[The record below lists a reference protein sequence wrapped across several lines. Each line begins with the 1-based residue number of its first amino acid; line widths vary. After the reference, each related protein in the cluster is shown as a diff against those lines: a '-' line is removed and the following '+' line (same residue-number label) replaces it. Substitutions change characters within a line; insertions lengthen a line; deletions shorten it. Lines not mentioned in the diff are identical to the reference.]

1 MIDNYPNED
10 VKKQKIVLV
19 AEFFDKKINSTGLY
33 WHQIA
38 LSLSKNYQVIIVSP
52 NVNKRLSS
60 LGCEVRAFP
69 SRFNFLKKLVPGKLY
84 TTLIIY
90 LVLLKTPLK
99 ESKVLIGTNPLFLPL
114 AVPLIK
120 LLRPKEINL
129 ICYDLFPQNLILQSN
144 FFLKVF
150 LYFVSKFYLIS
161 YRMLDKIIVVGRDMA
176 QKVAELKLANKS
188 KIFYVPNWGETN
200 NKRLTFRSY
209 NKDTKLKILFFGNLG
224 RFQNI
229 PNILEQISFVS
240 RKDVQFIF
248 AGSGKYEKE
257 VQQLSFVDKRVIF
270 IGSIPMSQREEVYM
284 SAHISIV
291 SVMHGMKGLC
301 VPSKAYFSLINAHPI
316 ISFVESES
324 EVDFLCREYGCGW
337 VVDPTDKKSLNNL
350 LLNLT
355 EDEYNSKLSNTINMP
370 KDLLNGDMSLKEI
383 HRLIGENILK

>member
-1 MIDNYPNED
+1 MIDNYPNKD

-19 AEFFDKKINSTGLY
+19 AEFFDKKINATGLY

-52 NVNKRLSS
+52 NVNKRLSN

-69 SRFNFLKKLVPGKLY
+69 SRFNFLKKLVPEKLY

-176 QKVAELKLANKS
+176 RKVAELKFHTYCQVS
-188 KIFYVPNWGETN
+188 K
-200 NKRLTFRSY
+200 RSRSR
-209 NKDTKLKILFFGNLG
+209 NFGVGALKVV
-224 RFQNI
+224 RTRVAVVA
-229 PNILEQISFVS
+229 SFPL
-240 RKDVQFIF
+240 R
-248 AGSGKYEKE
+248 
-257 VQQLSFVDKRVIF
+257 RT
-270 IGSIPMSQREEVYM
+270 EE
-284 SAHISIV
+284 
-291 SVMHGMKGLC
+291 GTC
-301 VPSKAYFSLINAHPI
+301 QSLQ
-316 ISFVESES
+316 S
-324 EVDFLCREYGCGW
+324 
-337 VVDPTDKKSLNNL
+337 
-350 LLNLT
+350 
-355 EDEYNSKLSNTINMP
+355 
-370 KDLLNGDMSLKEI
+370 
-383 HRLIGENILK
+383 